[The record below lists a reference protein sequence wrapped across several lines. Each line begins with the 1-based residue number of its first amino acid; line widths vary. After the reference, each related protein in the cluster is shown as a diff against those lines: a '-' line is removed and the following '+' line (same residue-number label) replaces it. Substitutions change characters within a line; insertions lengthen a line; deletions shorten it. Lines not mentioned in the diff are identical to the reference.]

1 LTNMLTDVV
10 EVSETEPK
18 SNDILL
24 EPANYDTI
32 QGDWFAS
39 AFESSLHVLP
49 STEPSFYANVHK
61 VVLEVNNDEVSA
73 DLSSSDIIDKPTLI
87 EKSLPTQSERK
98 LPTKKNWSKV
108 YGKVLENE
116 LLVNKI
122 KINKVMNKDEVES
135 DNDMTQTSIV
145 NDKNARMLA
154 MMKELQVQVNSNLA
168 ATTLRQDVKDT
179 VIVVPNEDST
189 SITNNIHIEET
200 VVDELLVFKVK
211 SVLGTMFTV
220 DEMKGQEL
228 LSAFTPSVMDEDLV
242 DAAASEIVKEE
253 VLPTN
258 DASPADDVNTVVS
271 DDSDFVFD
279 DNEAANILIFF

>member
-1 LTNMLTDVV
+1 
-10 EVSETEPK
+10 
-18 SNDILL
+18 
-24 EPANYDTI
+24 
-32 QGDWFAS
+32 
-39 AFESSLHVLP
+39 
-49 STEPSFYANVHK
+49 
-61 VVLEVNNDEVSA
+61 VLEVNNDEVSA

-145 NDKNARMLA
+145 NDKNARMLT

-168 ATTLRQDVKDT
+168 ATTILQDVKDT